1 MTDDFFKQISQRG
14 GDEETAEIRRIHEVA
29 DELRRCRQLH
39 EAQFRGGKED
49 VFVKP
54 QMTTNRTHI
63 TLMKA
68 GGSRSTAN
76 YSLLTAN
83 STAAFLVPPV
93 PLIQHSAFNI
103 QHWTYTFSA
112 KEKDSETGLSYFG
125 SRYYSSDLSIW
136 LSVDPMS
143 DKYPSLSPYTYCANN
158 PVRCV
163 DPDGEAYIPTGDEE
177 AKAAAV
183 AQIQNKTTLTVYI
196 DEDGFLRAD
205 GEPKTKIDKFLQN
218 SCDDNKVQVELD
230 CRNDNLFSWSD
241 GSSKGTE
248 NGGGY
253 DGNFYNG
260 DCVVARQCVCPKKLE
275 EYDKSMGDEK
285 AGLTMIHE
293 MAEGYF
299 GGKIAMRKKKGSPM
313 AGVTGSTYDRAHKM
327 ATRIAWGNRG
337 GVYRE
342 DDFRYNKDTGK
353 IEKGP
358 FKTLIGYAR
367 KP

>member
-1 MTDDFFKQISQRG
+1 MTRHRPYHPMNPRSGISPAHRTVPGYCYASSDREDGKRG
-14 GDEETAEIRRIHEVA
+14 GILSYLALAPIGA
-29 DELRRCRQLH
+29 
-39 EAQFRGGKED
+39 GD
-49 VFVKP
+49 V
-54 QMTTNRTHI
+54 
-63 TLMKA
+63 
-68 GGSRSTAN
+68 GSRPTAH

-83 STAAFLVPPV
+83 
-93 PLIQHSAFNI
+93 
-103 QHWTYTFSA
+103 WTFTFSA

-136 LSVDPMS
+136 LSVDPMAA
-143 DKYPSLSPYTYCANN
+143 KYASLSPYVYCANN
-158 PVRCV
+158 PVKLV
-163 DPDGEAYIPTGDEE
+163 DPDGDAYIPIGDED

-183 AQIQNKTTLTVYI
+183 AQIQNKTSLNVYI
-196 DEDGFLRAD
+196 DKDGFLRAE
-205 GEPKTKIDKFLQN
+205 GEAKTKIDKFLQS
-218 SCDDNKVQVELD
+218 SCNDDKIQVELD

-241 GSSKGTE
+241 GSVRGTE

-253 DGNFYNG
+253 DGNFYDG
-260 DCVVARQCVCPKKLE
+260 DCVVARQCICPTKLE

-299 GGKIAMRKKKGSPM
+299 GGKIAMRKKKSSPM
-313 AGVTGSTYDRAHKM
+313 AGVTGSTYNRAHRM

-337 GVYRE
+337 EVYRE
-342 DDFRYNKDTGK
+342 DDIRYNPDTKK

-358 FKTLIGYAR
+358 FRTLIGYER

>member
-1 MTDDFFKQISQRG
+1 
-14 GDEETAEIRRIHEVA
+14 
-29 DELRRCRQLH
+29 
-39 EAQFRGGKED
+39 
-49 VFVKP
+49 VK
-54 QMTTNRTHI
+54 
-63 TLMKA
+63 L
-68 GGSRSTAN
+68 
-76 YSLLTAN
+76 
-83 STAAFLVPPV
+83 
-93 PLIQHSAFNI
+93 
-103 QHWTYTFSA
+103 
-112 KEKDSETGLSYFG
+112 
-125 SRYYSSDLSIW
+125 
-136 LSVDPMS
+136 VDP
-143 DKYPSLSPYTYCANN
+143 N
-158 PVRCV
+158 
-163 DPDGEAYIPTGDEE
+163 GEAYIPIGDEE

-218 SCDDNKVQVELD
+218 SCDDNKVQVKLD

-253 DGNFYNG
+253 DGNSYNG
-260 DCVVARQCVCPKKLE
+260 DCVVARQCICPKKLE

-299 GGKIAMRKKKGSPM
+299 GGIIAMRKKKGSPM

>member
-1 MTDDFFKQISQRG
+1 M
-14 GDEETAEIRRIHEVA
+14 
-29 DELRRCRQLH
+29 
-39 EAQFRGGKED
+39 
-49 VFVKP
+49 
-54 QMTTNRTHI
+54 
-63 TLMKA
+63 
-68 GGSRSTAN
+68 
-76 YSLLTAN
+76 
-83 STAAFLVPPV
+83 AA
-93 PLIQHSAFNI
+93 
-103 QHWTYTFSA
+103 
-112 KEKDSETGLSYFG
+112 
-125 SRYYSSDLSIW
+125 
-136 LSVDPMS
+136 
-143 DKYPSLSPYTYCANN
+143 KYPSLSPYVYCADN

-163 DPDGEAYIPTGDEE
+163 DPNGEAYIPTGDEE

-260 DCVVARQCVCPKKLE
+260 DCVVARQCICPKKLE

-285 AGLTMIHE
+285 AGLTVIHE

-299 GGKIAMRKKKGSPM
+299 GGIIAMRKKKGSPM